1 MFDVYLDSRRDL
13 LVLGRGVPIPPG
25 DASGGWRKRKRGA
38 TNVSEEIGQAIQRH
52 GYYKRKLRD
61 FRKS

>member
-1 MFDVYLDSRRDL
+1 MFDVYPNGRRDL
-13 LVLGRGVPIPPG
+13 LVLRGGVPIPPG
-25 DASGGWRKRKRGA
+25 DASGGWRKRKSEVTSG
-38 TNVSEEIGQAIQRH
+38 SEEIGQAIQRH

>member
-1 MFDVYLDSRRDL
+1 MFDVYLNSRRDL
-13 LVLGRGVPIPPG
+13 LVVSRGVPIPTA
-25 DASGGWRKRKRGA
+25 DASGGWRKRKRRVA
-38 TNVSEEIGQAIQRH
+38 SVSEEIGQAIQRH

>member
-1 MFDVYLDSRRDL
+1 MFDVYLNGRRDL
-13 LVLGRGVPIPPG
+13 LVVSVPIPTA
-25 DASGGWRKRKRGA
+25 DASGGWRKRKRWVA
-38 TNVSEEIGQAIQRH
+38 SVSEEIGQAIQRH